1 MPKGTDLSLYSQRQL
16 DEIVHRLSTRPRAA
30 LDFLMPIEAYQAEL
44 NKLNQPAALH
54 VWDQAATDDFRS
66 NWFFW
71 LTFNWLLRKF
81 IR

>member
-54 VWDQAATDDFRS
+54 V
-66 NWFFW
+66 
-71 LTFNWLLRKF
+71 
-81 IR
+81 